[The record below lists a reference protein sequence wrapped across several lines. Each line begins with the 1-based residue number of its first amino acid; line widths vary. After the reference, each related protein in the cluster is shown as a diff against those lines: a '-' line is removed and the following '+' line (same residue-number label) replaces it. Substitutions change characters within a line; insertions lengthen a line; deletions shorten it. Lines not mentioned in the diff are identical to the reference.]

1 MRTDDPWQRLARYPR
16 EFPRGA
22 GVDTFPLTTVPE
34 QLVARTVFT
43 LYELPAISRQPFAPP
58 IHAALC
64 ACGEP
69 WRADS
74 AALLRKL
81 LGGHSCVEARQRPI
95 ELVPIDDQ
103 PSAETIE
110 RVLSGLR
117 GLS

>member
-1 MRTDDPWQRLARYPR
+1 MHTPDPWQRLAKYPR
-16 EFPRGA
+16 EFPTGA

-43 LYELPAISRQPFAPP
+43 LYLLPPTDTGRFAQPV
-58 IHAALC
+58 HAALC
-64 ACGEP
+64 ACGQP

-103 PSAETIE
+103 PTRDTIE
-110 RVLSGLR
+110 RVLSALR
-117 GLS
+117 GM